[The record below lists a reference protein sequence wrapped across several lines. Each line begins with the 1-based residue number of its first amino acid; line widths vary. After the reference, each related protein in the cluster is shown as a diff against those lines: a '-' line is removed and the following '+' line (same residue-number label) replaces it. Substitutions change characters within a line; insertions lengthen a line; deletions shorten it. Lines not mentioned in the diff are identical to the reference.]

1 MDKLPKPYI
10 TKINNLKCVFV
21 NFPCSYVVSAGFFV
35 KIGSAYEPN
44 DLRGISHFLEH
55 MLFKKNKFSP
65 KMTNKLDELGISYNA
80 ATSREHT
87 YYECHGN
94 NTQIKDIILLLFMIF
109 TQPIFD
115 EQDVNK
121 EREVIFEEMKGDNMS
136 YKKKL
141 FESTIKKIYND
152 KHEGY
157 SLSIIGNTNT
167 LNTINASSLKK
178 FFNTYYHYDNSVL
191 VIVGNMNYNV
201 IEKYVKTL
209 VNKYPRSG
217 SKTTDLILNQSLLL
231 PSMTLNNVD
240 DATQTIMMVSF
251 YIKNITEQQ
260 KIQLFLLNHIL
271 TGNFMSILF
280 NELRVKRG
288 LCYTV
293 DSDNILIKIN
303 NMYNGLFFIKVDA
316 DPSKIKECL
325 KIILDTLMYKKIKK
339 SNFDASKK
347 SLNNIVSFS
356 FQTSKD
362 YLYFYGN
369 MILNN
374 DKILPSNIIS
384 ILEKTTLKDINKL
397 IDIIKVGDLF
407 VNMIGKYT
415 V

>member
-35 KIGSAYEPN
+35 KIGSAYEPLE
-44 DLRGISHFLEH
+44 LRGISHFLEH

-65 KMTNKLDELGISYNA
+65 KMTNKLDEIGISYNA

-121 EREVIFEEMKGDNMS
+121 EREVIFEEMKGDKMS

-141 FESTIKKIYND
+141 FEIIIKKMYEN

-157 SLSIIGNTNT
+157 SLPIIGDVNT

-178 FFNTYYHYDNSVL
+178 FFDTYYHYDNSVL
-191 VIVGNMNYNV
+191 VIVGNMNYPI

-217 SKTTDLILNQSLLL
+217 TITSDLIINQNLLS
-231 PSMTLNNVD
+231 PRMILNNVD
-240 DATQTIMMVSF
+240 NASQTIMMVSF
-251 YIKNITEQQ
+251 YIKNLTELQ

-271 TGNFMSILF
+271 TGNFMSLFF

-293 DSDNILIKIN
+293 DSDNILVKVN
-303 NMYNGLFFIKVDA
+303 NIYNGLFFIKVDA
-316 DPSKIKECL
+316 DPTKIKECL
-325 KIILDTLMYKKIKK
+325 KIILDVIMNQKIKK
-339 SNFDASKK
+339 SNFDASRK

-362 YLYFYGN
+362 YLYFFGN
-369 MILNN
+369 MILND
-374 DKILPSNIIS
+374 DKIFPSKIIS
-384 ILEKTTLKDINKL
+384 ILEKTTLKDINNL
-397 IDIIKVGDLF
+397 MDIIRVGDLF
-407 VNMIGKYT
+407 VNMIGAYK
-415 V
+415 

>member
-35 KIGSAYEPN
+35 KIGSAYEPLE
-44 DLRGISHFLEH
+44 LRGISHFLEH

-80 ATSREHT
+80 ATSRDNT

-94 NTQIKDIILLLFMIF
+94 TSQIKDIILLLFMIF

-115 EQDVNK
+115 ERDVNK
-121 EREVIFEEMKGDNMS
+121 EREVIFEEMKGDKMS
-136 YKKKL
+136 YRKTL
-141 FESTIKKIYND
+141 FELTIKKIYNE
-152 KHEGY
+152 KHNGY
-157 SLSIIGNTNT
+157 SLPIIGDVTT

-178 FFNTYYHYDNSVL
+178 FFDTYYHYDNAVL
-191 VIVGNMNYNV
+191 VIVGNIKYTEV
-201 IEKYVKTL
+201 EKYVTLL
-209 VNKYPRSG
+209 VNKYPRTGNITS
-217 SKTTDLILNQSLLL
+217 DLILSNDVLS
-231 PSMTLNNVD
+231 PSMIVNTINS
-240 DATQTIMMVSF
+240 ASQTIMMVSF
-251 YIKNITEQQ
+251 YIKNLTEQQ

-271 TGNFMSILF
+271 TGNFMSLFF

-303 NMYNGLFFIKVDA
+303 NTYNGLFFIKVDA
-316 DPSKIKECL
+316 DPTKIKDCL
-325 KIILDTLMYKKIKK
+325 KIILDVMITKKIKK
-339 SNFDASKK
+339 SNFLASKK
-347 SLNNIVSFS
+347 SINNIVSFS

-374 DKILPSNIIS
+374 DAITPSKIIS
-384 ILEKTTLKDINKL
+384 TLEKTTLKDINDL
-397 IDIIKVGDLF
+397 MDVIRVGELF
-407 VNMIGKYT
+407 VNMIGAYT

>member
-35 KIGSAYEPN
+35 KIGSAYEPLE
-44 DLRGISHFLEH
+44 LRGISHFLEH

-65 KMTNKLDELGISYNA
+65 KMTNKLDEIGISYNA

-121 EREVIFEEMKGDNMS
+121 EREVIFEEMKGDKMS

-141 FESTIKKIYND
+141 FEIIIKKMYEN

-157 SLSIIGNTNT
+157 SLPIIGDVNT

-178 FFNTYYHYDNSVL
+178 FFDTYYHYDNSVL
-191 VIVGNMNYNV
+191 VIVGNMNYPI

-217 SKTTDLILNQSLLL
+217 TITSDLIINQNLLS
-231 PSMTLNNVD
+231 PGMILNNVD
-240 DATQTIMMVSF
+240 NASQTIMMVSF
-251 YIKNITEQQ
+251 YIKNLTELQ

-271 TGNFMSILF
+271 TGNFMSLFF

-293 DSDNILIKIN
+293 DSDNILVKVN
-303 NMYNGLFFIKVDA
+303 NIYNGLFFIKVDA
-316 DPSKIKECL
+316 DPTKIKECL
-325 KIILDTLMYKKIKK
+325 KIILDVIMNQKIKK
-339 SNFDASKK
+339 SNFDASRK

-362 YLYFYGN
+362 YLYFFGN
-369 MILNN
+369 MILND
-374 DKILPSNIIS
+374 DKIFPSKIIS
-384 ILEKTTLKDINKL
+384 ILEKTTLKDINNL
-397 IDIIKVGDLF
+397 MDIIRVGDLF
-407 VNMIGKYT
+407 VNMIGAYK
-415 V
+415 